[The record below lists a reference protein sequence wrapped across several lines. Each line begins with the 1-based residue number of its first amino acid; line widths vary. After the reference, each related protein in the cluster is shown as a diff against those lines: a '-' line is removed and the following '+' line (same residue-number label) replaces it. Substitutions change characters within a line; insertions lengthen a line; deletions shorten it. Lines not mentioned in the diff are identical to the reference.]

1 MNESVRYAAAFGD
14 QLRQWRQHRRL
25 SQLALSLEAGISARH
40 LSFVETGR
48 SQPSR
53 ELVLRLAERLEVPL
67 RERNAMLM
75 AAGYAPMYPQRSLD
89 DPALSVAREAVEQVL
104 MAHEPHPA
112 LAIDRHWNMVMAN
125 RMIGPL
131 LAGVSPSLLVAPVN
145 VLRLSLHPQGLAPR
159 ILNLPE
165 WRGHLFERLGQQI
178 AVTADQRLRDLLAE
192 LKAMGGGG
200 AAAAKPGSGRADG
213 AGLDGREDP
222 GRSNAGSAV
231 AAPRPARHALA
242 VPLRLASPLGELA
255 LISTTTIFGTPVD
268 VTLSELAIESFFPAD
283 AATAQ
288 RLRAL
293 HAGLAG
299 AAEAG
304 GGAAAG
310 EASAVPPIGPG
321 SVE

>member
-1 MNESVRYAAAFGD
+1 MNASVRLEAVCTAAFGD

-89 DPALSVAREAVEQVL
+89 DPALSAAREAVEQVL
-104 MAHEPHPA
+104 TAHEPHPA

-125 RMIGPL
+125 RMIAPL
-131 LAGVSPSLLVAPVN
+131 LAGVPPSLLVAPVN

-165 WRGHLFERLGQQI
+165 WRAHLFERLGQQI
-178 AVTADQRLRDLLAE
+178 AVTADPRLRDLLAE
-192 LKAMGGGG
+192 LEVLGG
-200 AAAAKPGSGRADG
+200 
-213 AGLDGREDP
+213 
-222 GRSNAGSAV
+222 AV
-231 AAPRPARHALA
+231 AAPRPAQQVIA
-242 VPLRLASPLGELA
+242 VPLRLATPLGELA

-283 AATAQ
+283 AVTAQ

-293 HAGLAG
+293 QSGLAG
-299 AAEAG
+299 QRDGAG
-304 GGAAAG
+304 GGTGGGGAG
-310 EASAVPPIGPG
+310 ADPRART
-321 SVE
+321 

>member
-1 MNESVRYAAAFGD
+1 MNESVVCAAAFGD

-53 ELVLRLAERLEVPL
+53 ELVLRLAQRLEVPL

-89 DPALSVAREAVEQVL
+89 DPALSVAREAVERVL

-125 RMIGPL
+125 RMIAPL
-131 LAGVSPSLLVAPVN
+131 LAGVPSSLLVAPVN
-145 VLRLSLHPQGLAPR
+145 VLLLSLHPQGLAPR

-165 WRGHLFERLGQQI
+165 WRAHLFERLGQQI
-178 AVTADQRLRDLLAE
+178 AVTADPRLRDLLAE
-192 LKAMGGGG
+192 LEALDALGG
-200 AAAAKPGSGRADG
+200 ALGG
-213 AGLDGREDP
+213 ALAE
-222 GRSNAGSAV
+222 
-231 AAPRPARHALA
+231 PRPARHALA
-242 VPLRLASPLGELA
+242 VPLRLATPLGELA

-299 AAEAG
+299 ERDAAG
-304 GGAAAG
+304 GR
-310 EASAVPPIGPG
+310 
-321 SVE
+321 

>member
-1 MNESVRYAAAFGD
+1 MNESVRFSAAFGD
-14 QLRQWRQHRRL
+14 QLRQWRQQRRL

-75 AAGYAPMYPQRSLD
+75 AAGYAPMYPQRSFD
-89 DPALSVAREAVEQVL
+89 DPALSVAREAVERVL

-131 LAGVSPSLLVAPVN
+131 LAGVSQSLLVAPVN
-145 VLRLSLHPQGLAPR
+145 VLRLSLHPRGLAPK

-165 WRGHLFERLGQQI
+165 WRAHLFERLGQQI
-178 AVTADQRLRDLLAE
+178 AVTADPRLRDLVAE
-192 LKAMGGGG
+192 LETLGG
-200 AAAAKPGSGRADG
+200 AI
-213 AGLDGREDP
+213 
-222 GRSNAGSAV
+222 
-231 AAPRPARHALA
+231 AAPRNAQHALA

-288 RLRAL
+288 RLREL

-299 AAEAG
+299 DAEAG

-310 EASAVPPIGPG
+310 EAGAVPPTGQR
-321 SVE
+321 SLS

>member
-112 LAIDRHWNMVMAN
+112 LAIDRHWNMSMAN

-178 AVTADQRLRDLLAE
+178 AVTADPRLRDLLAE
-192 LKAMGGGG
+192 LESLGGV
-200 AAAAKPGSGRADG
+200 
-213 AGLDGREDP
+213 
-222 GRSNAGSAV
+222 V
-231 AAPRPARHALA
+231 AAPRPVQHALA

-299 AAEAG
+299 AAG
-304 GGAAAG
+304 D
-310 EASAVPPIGPG
+310 ASAVPPAG
-321 SVE
+321 SRNVA

>member
-1 MNESVRYAAAFGD
+1 MNESVRHAAAFGD

-75 AAGYAPMYPQRSLD
+75 AAGYAPMYPQRPLD
-89 DPALSVAREAVEQVL
+89 DPALAVAREAVEQVL
-104 MAHEPHPA
+104 AAQEPHPA

-125 RMIGPL
+125 RMIAPL
-131 LAGVSPSLLVAPVN
+131 LAGVAPSLLVAPVN
-145 VLRLSLHPQGLAPR
+145 VLRLSLHSQGLAPR
-159 ILNLPE
+159 ILNLDE
-165 WRGHLFERLGQQI
+165 WREHLFERLGQQI
-178 AVTADQRLRDLLAE
+178 AVTADPRLRELLAE
-192 LKAMGGGG
+192 LKALDGGG
-200 AAAAKPGSGRADG
+200 ACDALNPLRHSVAVSRPAQD
-213 AGLDGREDP
+213 
-222 GRSNAGSAV
+222 AV
-231 AAPRPARHALA
+231 AAPRPLQRAVAAPRPVQHAVTAPRPVQHALA

-283 AATAQ
+283 APTAQ

-293 HAGLAG
+293 HAGLDGRAEG
-299 AAEAG
+299 A
-304 GGAAAG
+304 
-310 EASAVPPIGPG
+310 S
-321 SVE
+321 

>member
-1 MNESVRYAAAFGD
+1 MNETVRFAAAFGD

-53 ELVLRLAERLEVPL
+53 ELVLRLVERLEVPL

-104 MAHEPHPA
+104 MAQEPHPA
-112 LAIDRHWNMVMAN
+112 LAVDRHWNMVMAN
-125 RMIGPL
+125 RMIAPL
-131 LAGVSPSLLVAPVN
+131 LSGVTPSLLVAPVN

-178 AVTADQRLRDLLAE
+178 ALTADPRLRDLLAE
-192 LKAMGGGG
+192 LVSLGGGG
-200 AAAAKPGSGRADG
+200 G
-213 AGLDGREDP
+213 
-222 GRSNAGSAV
+222 V
-231 AAPRPARHALA
+231 ATPRPVQHALA

-293 HAGLAG
+293 HAGLVG
-299 AAEAG
+299 EAG
-304 GGAAAG
+304 G
-310 EASAVPPIGPG
+310 
-321 SVE
+321 